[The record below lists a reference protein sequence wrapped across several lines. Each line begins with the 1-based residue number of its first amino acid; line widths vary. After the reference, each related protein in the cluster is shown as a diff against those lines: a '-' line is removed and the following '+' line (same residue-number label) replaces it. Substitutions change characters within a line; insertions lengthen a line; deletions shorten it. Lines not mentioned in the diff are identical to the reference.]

1 MSTEALPEGV
11 RLQKVL
17 AAAGVG
23 SRRVCEDLIAAGRV
37 KVNGEVADELGR
49 RIDPLV
55 DIVHVNGLR
64 VQLDSEHLTI
74 ALNKPLGVLSTMSD
88 DFGRPTLLPWVE
100 ETGKRLFHVGRL
112 DSDTDGLLL
121 LTNDG
126 ELAHRL
132 AHPSYEI
139 AKTYVAEVEGEVSR
153 TLGRHLRDGVE
164 LEDGLAKADSF
175 TVLQAGRN
183 SSVVQMVLHE
193 GRNRIVR
200 RMFDAVGHPVI
211 RLTRTSIG
219 PVRLGQLKPGET
231 REISGTDLGELMKV
245 VGL

>member
-153 TLGRHLRDGVE
+153 TLGRHLRDGIE

-175 TVLQAGRN
+175 TVLQAGRI

>member
-74 ALNKPLGVLSTMSD
+74 ALNKPLGVLSTMAD
-88 DFGRPTLLPWVE
+88 DFGRPTLEPWVA

-112 DSDTDGLLL
+112 DADTDGLLL

>member
-37 KVNGEVADELGR
+37 KVNGEIADELGR

-55 DIVHVNGLR
+55 DVVHVNGLR

-74 ALNKPLGVLSTMSD
+74 ALNKPLGVLSSMSD
-88 DFGRPTLLPWVE
+88 DRGRPTLEPWVE

-112 DSDTDGLLL
+112 DADTDGLLL

-139 AKTYVAEVEGEVSR
+139 SKTYVAEVEGEVSR
-153 TLGRHLRDGVE
+153 TLGRRLRDGVE
-164 LEDGLAKADSF
+164 LEDGIAKADSF
-175 TVLQAGRN
+175 TVLQAGR
-183 SSVVQMVLHE
+183 SSSLVQMVLHE

-200 RMFDAVGHPVI
+200 RMLDAVGHPVI

>member
-74 ALNKPLGVLSTMSD
+74 ALNKPLGVLSTMAD

-153 TLGRHLRDGVE
+153 TLGRHLRDGIE

>member
-37 KVNGEVADELGR
+37 KVNGEVADALGR

-64 VQLDSEHLTI
+64 VQLDTEHLTI
-74 ALNKPLGVLSTMSD
+74 ALNKPLGVLSTMVD
-88 DFGRPTLLPWVE
+88 DFGRPTLAPWVE

-139 AKTYVAEVEGEVSR
+139 SKTYVAEVEGEVSR